1 LLILLRESIAR
12 SGQFVPSQT
21 RRFAKSRA
29 LASPAEVAACARETS
44 NERRHPIIYL
54 FAALCFSE
62 FRKPVS
68 KSLLMPERTAVAASF
83 GALRGRINQMFP
95 GIYCLVRRRFD

>member
-44 NERRHPIIYL
+44 NEQRRPIIYV

-62 FRKPVS
+62 FRKPVL
-68 KSLLMPERTAVAASF
+68 KSLLMPERRPWPLLLPLGAAE
-83 GALRGRINQMFP
+83 LTKCFP
-95 GIYCLVRRRFD
+95 AFIA